1 MSGAEL
7 ARRGFVTPQTMN
19 AFVVNLENAGLV
31 VRRPHPEHGRV
42 LQAYLTEAGEEL
54 VSGAHGVV
62 EAIEQRML
70 KELDQDDRLRLFE
83 ALRSCADALET
94 GAEGA
99 DSSIRMDR
107 GRAAAQE
114 GAGRSRRSSPS

>member
-1 MSGAEL
+1 MSGAEP

-31 VRRPHPEHGRV
+31 VCRSRPEHGRV
-42 LQAYLTEAGEEL
+42 LRAYLTEAGEEL
-54 VSGAHGVV
+54 VSGAHRVV